1 MDQFN
6 QVIKSHLDGI
16 AATTPDFA
24 VKYANPARNLN
35 DCITYILNTVK
46 ASGRQGFT
54 DDEVYGMAMHYYD
67 EDNIEVGERVRNM
80 QVITN
85 QPPTLTDDDIAEA
98 KERAMRELIDEQKQK
113 LTAKKS
119 RPAQETNSQPT
130 LF

>member
-1 MDQFN
+1 MNQFN

-24 VKYANPARNLN
+24 AKYANTAKNLD

-46 ASGRQGFT
+46 ASGRQGFA

-67 EDNIEVGERVRNM
+67 EDNIEVGERLRNM

-85 QPPTLTDDDIAEA
+85 QAPTLTDKDIAEA

-113 LTAKKS
+113 LMAKKS
-119 RPAQETNSQPT
+119 RPAQDANNQPT